1 MWSREVPPKTKET
14 TVVNELFSLG
24 SLFLPFPPSED
35 YIGVLFV
42 YDVSLFKG
50 HPEVEIEGRI
60 F

>member
-1 MWSREVPPKTKET
+1 M
-14 TVVNELFSLG
+14 VNELFSLG
-24 SLFLPFPPSED
+24 SSFLPFPPSEGS
-35 YIGVLFV
+35 IGVLFV